1 MSGPD
6 NVLLRVEDLKV
17 HFPVT
22 EGVLMRRRVGSVK
35 AVDGVSFEVD
45 AGTITGLIGP
55 NGAGK
60 TTIFNMVAGSFAPTA
75 GRIVFEGED
84 IAGEPA
90 HRTFHRG
97 LVRTFQIP
105 RPFGRMTVL
114 ENLMMVPRG
123 QVGERFWNNWWRR
136 GAVRA
141 EERRLRD
148 KAVEVLDFLGLTKLG
163 EEAAGNLSGGQTR
176 LLELGR
182 ALMSDPRMILL
193 DEPGAGIHPTLLVEI
208 VDHIEA
214 LNDRGITFL
223 VIEHNM
229 DLVMR
234 LCRPIVVMAAGRLLL
249 EGDAETVRS
258 DPRVLD
264 AFLGGAE
271 DEEREA
277 EEPKG
282 ESARG

>member
-1 MSGPD
+1 MLKLAGVFKD
-6 NVLLRVEDLKV
+6 FGGLR
-17 HFPVT
+17 
-22 EGVLMRRRVGSVK
+22 
-35 AVDGVSFEVD
+35 AVDDVSFEVG
-45 AGTITGLIGP
+45 AGTVTGLIGP

-75 GRIVFEGED
+75 GRIVFDGVD

-123 QVGERFWNNWWRR
+123 QLGEHFWNNWWRR

-148 KAVEVLDFLGLTKLG
+148 KAVEVLDFLNLTKLG

-193 DEPGAGIHPTLLVEI
+193 DEPGAGIHPTLLGEI
-208 VDHIEA
+208 VAHIAA
-214 LNDRGITFL
+214 LNERGITFL

-234 LCRPIVVMAAGRLLL
+234 LCRPIVVMAGGRILLQ
-249 EGDAETVRS
+249 GDAEAVRS

-271 DEEREA
+271 EGEGAGDG
-277 EEPKG
+277 EEPREVAG
-282 ESARG
+282 G